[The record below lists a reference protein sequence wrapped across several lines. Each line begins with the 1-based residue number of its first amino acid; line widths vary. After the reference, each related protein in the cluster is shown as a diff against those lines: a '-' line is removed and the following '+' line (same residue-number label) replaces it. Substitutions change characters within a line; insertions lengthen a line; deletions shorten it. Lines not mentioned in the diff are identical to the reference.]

1 MCSAFPGTGMKEKHW
16 RHNPINFVF
25 TCGGTAG
32 HINPALAVANLMRER
47 YPDCNILF
55 IGATGHMEEKLVP
68 QAGYELKCLPGSG
81 LSRQLNLTGIKK
93 NIRAVKCVL
102 NAVKACKR
110 IFREF
115 RPDVIIG
122 TGGYASFPALYA
134 GSSMKIPV
142 CVHESN
148 AVPGV
153 TTKLAAR
160 LADRVLVCFEESKA
174 MYPDPSKV
182 EVVGMPVRREFIY
195 GDRAAARKELG
206 IGDEPLVL
214 SAFGSLGAKVM
225 NQTMAELF
233 RLEKEDGYP
242 FRHIHATGSFGWEWM
257 PGLVKEKGVDLA
269 NTPQIE
275 MLEYFYNM
283 PTLMAAADVIIS
295 RAGAS
300 TCNEIGAAGL
310 PCILIPS
317 PNVTNNHQEKN
328 ARVLESRGGAVVIVE
343 KDCSAEKVY
352 EEIKSLLADPDR
364 RAEMGKN
371 LRRMVTMD
379 SAERICDIVE
389 QLAKR

>member
-1 MCSAFPGTGMKEKHW
+1 M
-16 RHNPINFVF
+16 NFVF

-81 LSRQLNLTGIKK
+81 LSRQLSLAGIKK